1 MVPYYFAKAIITDI
15 IEYMDTNTTATGHTG
30 KMKRIGFWGF
40 FVIIIALIVWGLV
53 AANGKSAGSS
63 ASGTAPTTLPAPVT
77 ASDWSI
83 GSSTAPVTIVEYADF
98 ECPACQD
105 YYPILKQL
113 IADENGTASTSGAGA
128 NRIFFVY
135 RYFPL
140 PQHPNAII
148 SAEAAQAAGAQGQF
162 WAMHDLLFANYT
174 DWENLSDPTSIFLGY
189 AAKIGI
195 STTTFLA
202 DLTSPAVAKVVTD
215 SYQADTTA
223 GLDYTPTIF
232 INGTRIDNPGSNI
245 YAGLKAM
252 VDAAASGTPPT
263 AASAQ

>member
-1 MVPYYFAKAIITDI
+1 
-15 IEYMDTNTTATGHTG
+15 MDTNTTATGH
-30 KMKRIGFWGF
+30 KEKLKRIGFWGF

-53 AANGKSAGSS
+53 AANGKSSS
-63 ASGTAPTTLPAPVT
+63 SSPSGTAPTALPAPIT

-83 GSSTAPVTIVEYADF
+83 GSSSAPVTIVEYADF

-105 YYPILKQL
+105 YAPILKQL
-113 IADENGTASTSGAGA
+113 IADENAKGA

-148 SAEAAQAAGAQGQF
+148 SAKAAQSAGVQDQF
-162 WAMHDLLFANYT
+162 WTMHDMLFANYT
-174 DWENLSDPTSIFLGY
+174 DWENLSDPTSVFLGY

-202 DLTSPAVAKVVTD
+202 DLTSPAVGKVVSD
-215 SYQADTTA
+215 AYQADTAA
-223 GLDYTPTIF
+223 GLNYTPTIF
-232 INGTRIDNPGSNI
+232 INGTRIDNPNANI
-245 YAGLKAM
+245 YAGLKAL
-252 VDAAASGTPPT
+252 VDAAAGG
-263 AASAQ
+263 AASTTTK

>member
-1 MVPYYFAKAIITDI
+1 
-15 IEYMDTNTTATGHTG
+15 
-30 KMKRIGFWGF
+30 
-40 FVIIIALIVWGLV
+40 
-53 AANGKSAGSS
+53 
-63 ASGTAPTTLPAPVT
+63 
-77 ASDWSI
+77 
-83 GSSTAPVTIVEYADF
+83 VTIVEYADF

-113 IADENGTASTSGAGA
+113 IADENGTASASGAGA

-148 SAEAAQAAGAQGQF
+148 SAEAAQAAGVQGQF

-202 DLTSPAVAKVVTD
+202 DLTSPAVDKVVTD

-223 GLDYTPTIF
+223 GLDYTPTLF
-232 INGTRIDNPGSNI
+232 INGNRIDNPSTNI
-245 YAGLKAM
+245 YADLKTL
-252 VDAAASGTPPT
+252 VDAAAGG
-263 AASAQ
+263 AASSSSAK

>member
-1 MVPYYFAKAIITDI
+1 
-15 IEYMDTNTTATGHTG
+15 MDTNTNSGTSGNAQG

-53 AANGKSAGSS
+53 AANGKSSGSS
-63 ASGTAPTTLPAPVT
+63 PSGTAPTTLPSPVT
-77 ASDWSI
+77 ASDWSM
-83 GSSTAPVTIVEYADF
+83 GSSSAPVTIVEYADF

-113 IADENGTASTSGAGA
+113 ITDENGTV
-128 NRIFFVY
+128 RFVY

-148 SAEAAQAAGAQGQF
+148 SAEAAQAAGMQGQF

-174 DWENLSDPTSIFLGY
+174 DWENLSDPTSVFVGY

-202 DLTSPAVAKVVTD
+202 DLTSPAVDKVVTD
-215 SYQADTTA
+215 AYKADTTA
-223 GLDYTPTIF
+223 GLDYTPTLF
-232 INGTRIDNPGSNI
+232 INGTRIDNPSTNI

-252 VDAAASGTPPT
+252 VDAAAS
-263 AASAQ
+263 SSVQ